1 MLKPLLEKDI
11 VLRHLLEEVILTKA
25 QIDTLLCEFEGSV
38 KFEKLMERVNKRDR
52 KNLTVGSYLRTK
64 KQAYK
69 RVKKMLKTILLLMY
83 LGIITQDTLNALYK
97 AASLLHQIKNKE
109 LTNAEKQNLIEL
121 LEETVRRLIV
131 ISQ

>member
-25 QIDTLLCEFEGSV
+25 QIDTLLCEFEGSA
-38 KFEKLMERVNKRDR
+38 KFEKLKERVNKRDR
-52 KNLTVGSYLRTK
+52 KNLTLGSYLRTK

-69 RVKKMLKTILLLMY
+69 RVKKTLKTILLLMY